1 MPTAARPQFSDDAMT
16 GTPDPVYDLVS
27 VLYHALQGGET
38 VGQYI
43 GDAEQA
49 GDEKLAEFFRQAQAS
64 YKELADKAKSQLKG
78 KLG

>member
-1 MPTAARPQFSDDAMT
+1 MT
-16 GTPDPVYDLVS
+16 DVPNVTGVRDEQYNLVS

-49 GDEKLAEFFRQAQAS
+49 GDEKLAQFFRETQGT
-64 YKELADKAKSQLKG
+64 YKELADKAKGLLKG

>member
-1 MPTAARPQFSDDAMT
+1 MT
-16 GTPDPVYDLVS
+16 DVPNVTGVRDEQYNLIS

-49 GDEKLAEFFRQAQAS
+49 GDEKLAQFFRETQAA
-64 YKELADKAKSQLKG
+64 YKELADKAKGLLKG